1 MVFIRDENS
10 IHKNKIIF
18 KKKRYENAKRE
29 IGKTYKKL
37 TIVDIDYNKT
47 EYEYSLGHYY
57 GVFVICLCECNTLKT
72 LPLNLV
78 KNHTIKSC
86 GCLSKET
93 TITNNI
99 KNKSKTNKYDLS
111 SNYGIGWTNNTN
123 EEFYF
128 DLEDYEKIKDICW
141 SSTTDKNGYKYLH
154 GRYNGKLVKMH
165 RLITGYV
172 LVDHENRNALD
183 NRKENL
189 RDASRAENN
198 QNHKLRKDSTSGIS
212 GVNWDK
218 KSAKWRVRI
227 NSNINQRVNL
237 GLYSDFNEA
246 VKVRLKAEKEYY
258 GEFAPQRHLF
268 KEYGIELD
276 TYKVS

>member
-1 MVFIRDENS
+1 MVFIRDKNS
-10 IHKNKIIF
+10 VHKNKIIF
-18 KKKRYENAKRE
+18 KNKRYENAKKE
-29 IGKTYKKL
+29 IGKTYEKL

-57 GVFVICLCECNTLKT
+57 GVYVICLCKCNTLKT
-72 LPLNLV
+72 LPLHLV
-78 KNHTIKSC
+78 KTNTIKSC
-86 GCLSKET
+86 GCLSKEV
-93 TITNNI
+93 TIANNI

-111 SNYGIGWTNNTN
+111 NNYGIGWTNNTN

-128 DLEDYEKIKDICW
+128 DLEDYEKIKDVCW
-141 SSTTDKNGYKYLH
+141 SSATDKNGYKYLH
-154 GRYNGKLVKMH
+154 GRCNGKLVKMH
-165 RLITGYV
+165 RLITEYV

-183 NRKENL
+183 NRKDNL

-258 GEFAPQRHLF
+258 GEFAPQQHLY
-268 KEYGIELD
+268 KEYGI
-276 TYKVS
+276 T